1 MTGTLVNGTYNQ
13 HEETDEDG
21 GVDQQMNG
29 LQINGDGVYDSGQP
43 QAASRQPKE
52 PVTPRTPRAP
62 VTPRTARRNQ
72 APVTPRAGLARTRY
86 IVSVL
91 RWCARIT
98 IRLWYF
104 YE

>member
-1 MTGTLVNGTYNQ
+1 MTGALVNGTYNQ
-13 HEETDEDG
+13 HEETDEDA

-43 QAASRQPKE
+43 QAAARQPKE
-52 PVTPRTPRAP
+52 HVTPRTPRAP
-62 VTPRTARRNQ
+62 VTPRTARRNK
-72 APVTPRAGLARTRY
+72 APVTPRTGLARTRY
-86 IVSVL
+86 IMF

>member
-1 MTGTLVNGTYNQ
+1 MTGTLVNRTYNQ

-43 QAASRQPKE
+43 QAVPRQPKE

-62 VTPRTARRNQ
+62 VTPRTAREKSGTSNSQSRSRKNK
-72 APVTPRAGLARTRY
+72 VHHT
-86 IVSVL
+86 
-91 RWCARIT
+91 
-98 IRLWYF
+98 
-104 YE
+104 